1 MTENTK
7 NPAAQ
12 NTIEDPP
19 EYNAESAKNLA
30 AQKDQSPTFD
40 QLGADLQG
48 LITLFRFC
56 IAEPARYGPKFTS
69 AAPFL
74 ETFCS
79 PNENDKPM
87 TASDAYQVISYHLS
101 H

>member
-1 MTENTK
+1 MTDNAK
-7 NPAAQ
+7 NSTAR
-12 NTIEDPP
+12 NTIQDPP

-48 LITLFRFC
+48 LITQFRVC
-56 IAEPARYGPKFTS
+56 IAEPAIYGPKFTR
-69 AAPFL
+69 AAPIL

-79 PNENDKPM
+79 PNENDEPM
-87 TASDAYQVISYHLS
+87 TASDAYQAISYQLS